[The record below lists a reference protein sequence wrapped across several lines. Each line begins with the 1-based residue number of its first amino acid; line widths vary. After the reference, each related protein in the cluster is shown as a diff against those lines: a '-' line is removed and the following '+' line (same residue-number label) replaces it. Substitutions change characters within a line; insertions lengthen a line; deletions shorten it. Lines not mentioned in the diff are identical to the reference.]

1 MTGLV
6 VRKSVMGW
14 LVLGTMV
21 CSGCSMQFEDGAV
34 SSVSDSETKVE
45 AMRDDFRVAVQETV
59 EATGLGTEH
68 FEWNG
73 SKPYSEVSFEPG
85 QYRATGCGG
94 NAKDGFE
101 YHYAAVVKGD
111 RKYTATEWEVQSEKV
126 RARWESLGWEVKNV
140 APGTRDA
147 PGITI
152 GASTPAGVTVLYTVS
167 EGGVDYVNV
176 DSPCSAEIPAPSS
189 SASTS

>member
-1 MTGLV
+1 
-6 VRKSVMGW
+6 
-14 LVLGTMV
+14 
-21 CSGCSMQFEDGAV
+21 MQFEDGAV

>member
-45 AMRDDFRVAVQETV
+45 AMRDDFRVSVRETV
-59 EATGLGTEH
+59 KATGLAENQFKYQSGQVYDASELEGDLEG
-68 FEWNG
+68 FLGACGDNG
-73 SKPYSEVSFEPG
+73 AGYKYDYSAPIE
-85 QYRATGCGG
+85 
-94 NAKDGFE
+94 
-101 YHYAAVVKGD
+101 GD
-111 RKYTATEWEVQSEKV
+111 KKYSADEWEPQSEKV

-152 GASTPAGVTVLYTVS
+152 GASTPTGVTVLYTVS

-176 DSPCSAEIPAPSS
+176 DSPCSAEISAPSS